1 MCLIHFNHPRLGE
14 QVGFD
19 LTPQENQLMRPDM
32 SSKKRVVNAAF
43 FMKIP
48 MVQNDETWST
58 IGFWMILVYFQTNPH
73 LSAGDAEIVTSTAQ

>member
-58 IGFWMILVYFQTNPH
+58 I
-73 LSAGDAEIVTSTAQ
+73 